1 MAAAVT
7 LQLGHYAGCVGA
19 HWWGLQEAAPR
30 QAAELRAAVLLRE
43 AAGREPPAPRLVAL
57 ELKGAGTW
65 PPTRPARSR
74 TPGGGGETLPRRAR
88 AAAALLPEVRAI
100 PAPPFF
106 WPVLDAP
113 PPLSRLTAYQDVY
126 SGGSVQVWSDY
137 LKVHLHPKSVFVI
150 HQYNH
155 DGDSGRLEAFG
166 QGESLVQDPVCL
178 EELEDRLHFF
188 VEECDYLQG
197 FQVLCDLHNGF
208 SGVGAKVTELLHD
221 EYCGRGILTWGLTPV
236 MHKTGREKD
245 FYRLMNTAL
254 GIVHLSSQSS
264 LFCPLSLSGSL
275 GIKSEPPIT
284 FPYINYDASLN
295 YHSSAILAAV
305 LDTLTV
311 PYRLSTS
318 QCSMMHLA
326 EMLNFSGR
334 KVVAALAAVPF
345 PIVHGHSLP
354 DTLGT
359 HQQNVP
365 WKLLSSYGEQ
375 KVSRCFAQSVVL
387 RGICKENC
395 NSNCP
400 GKQPASALHACETAE
415 QILQHYLHTL
425 SPGAFSTS
433 HVLKQPCHTLP
444 PYPQFFSSLL
454 TREGF
459 LLDRPLSYSSTAVES
474 IPVLTAL
481 QSSPVLHTVLYS
493 LYRDLQKLDT
503 RRWASFFSTGVEQDD
518 FKEALHELRTLA
530 QCYKTSFEAD
540 ESEDETD
547 SD

>member
-19 HWWGLQEAAPR
+19 HWRGDVATYEAG
-30 QAAELRAAVLLRE
+30 AEPD
-43 AAGREPPAPRLVAL
+43 AGRRRGDASSEGEGSCSA
-57 ELKGAGTW
+57 
-65 PPTRPARSR
+65 PAR
-74 TPGGGGETLPRRAR
+74 
-88 AAAALLPEVRAI
+88 
-100 PAPPFF
+100 
-106 WPVLDAP
+106 DAP

-236 MHKTGREKD
+236 MHKTGQREKD